1 MKVKQRIIIAD
12 DHSIFREGLRS
23 MLERE
28 PGLEVVGEAGDGAK
42 AVSLSEE
49 LQPDIVIMDLSMQ
62 GLDGF
67 EATKSI
73 KLNSLNIKV
82 IVLSMHSHKALV
94 KRSFKVGAS
103 AFLVK
108 EDAFNELS
116 RAIEIVG
123 LGKEYLSS
131 SLRQIGENL
140 SSKDKTLETQSKPR
154 EDLSEREMEV
164 LKYICEGWPNKAMA
178 AHLNLSVKTV
188 EAHRSKVMRKLKLY
202 SAAELTR
209 YAIREGLISP

>member
-1 MKVKQRIIIAD
+1 MNVKRRIVIAD

-49 LQPDIVIMDLSMQ
+49 LKPDIVIMDLSMQ

-67 EATKSI
+67 EATERI
-73 KLNSLNIKV
+73 KQNSLKIKV
-82 IVLSMHSHKALV
+82 VVLSMHSHKALV
-94 KRSFKVGAS
+94 KRSFKAGAS

-131 SLRQIGENL
+131 SLRQINEKVFSNN
-140 SSKDKTLETQSKPR
+140 KNIEVQTEPT
-154 EDLSEREMEV
+154 EDLSEREMEI

-178 AHLNLSVKTV
+178 AHLNLSVKTI